1 MLFVGFVYRRPAP
14 PPRNEPPPE
23 RKLPPPGRRPAPP
36 ERKPPPP
43 ERKPPERGGRG
54 PEPPKPPKPPER
66 GGRGG
71 LGGRGGR
78 GGRRRWRGG
87 RGARGA
93 PKKIKRGPWGR
104 VGPRGAKMIASTTTS
119 TSSNTMAPTGNP
131 PPRRTGP
138 LAAAR
143 RYRGGRV
150 VQVNGK
156 AIDRAQLAAHGA
168 HSLLCAGIVVALL
181 PAGQE
186 VFVQDGLQH
195 WHGELGFEPGAAHGA
210 VVVLAGGEH
219 KHNAVVLVGVAKA
232 PGVGELVCI
241 ALHRVVADGIDGI
254 HADLRAAAFLQS
266 NAEVG
271 DVIFRVLG
279 KDVGGVNDRLA
290 GVRVWRGG
298 CGGQAAGQRQA
309 RRQRQGG
316 GAAESVLLHKR
327 LLVGSPVR
335 VRRKSPRCPP
345 RQTAARTKRPTARR

>member
-1 MLFVGFVYRRPAP
+1 M
-14 PPRNEPPPE
+14 
-23 RKLPPPGRRPAPP
+23 
-36 ERKPPPP
+36 
-43 ERKPPERGGRG
+43 
-54 PEPPKPPKPPER
+54 
-66 GGRGG
+66 
-71 LGGRGGR
+71 GGRGGR
-78 GGRRRWRGG
+78 GGRRRWARRT
-87 RGARGA
+87 RGARRA
-93 PKKIKRGPWGR
+93 EEDKARAM
-104 VGPRGAKMIASTTTS
+104 GPRGAARGENDRQHDHQHKQQHNGA
-119 TSSNTMAPTGNP
+119 NREP
-131 PPRRTGP
+131 
-138 LAAAR
+138 AAAAHRAAGRGR

-195 WHGELGFEPGAAHGA
+195 RHGELGFEPGAAHGA